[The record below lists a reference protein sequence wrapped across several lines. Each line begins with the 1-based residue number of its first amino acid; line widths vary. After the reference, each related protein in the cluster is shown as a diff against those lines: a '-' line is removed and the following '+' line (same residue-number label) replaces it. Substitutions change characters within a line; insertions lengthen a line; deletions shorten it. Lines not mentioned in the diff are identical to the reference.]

1 MRALIAICVVVTA
14 GCQCGPRLVDVPDG
28 LVVTPASVDFG
39 AVKPGEA
46 VPRTVTLRNDGK
58 RALALTLNVESD
70 ARSTFAVAP
79 VKLTLALGD
88 ERTIDLEYVGAQV
101 SGIDT
106 ATLVI
111 AEGAREANVPLRG
124 ETIVDVITI
133 IETPDSGTTNPDAG
147 GVDAGVP
154 DAGTCVPRTCAQAAR
169 VCGSLDDGCGGTLAC
184 GTCGGGTA
192 CSAAGQ
198 CVCSSPNTT
207 ELSCG
212 NGTDD
217 DCDGRIDCVDSD
229 CVGATACAP
238 VMCSNQGDLRV
249 STGVLDSNAPDLA
262 FDGTNFGIAWLRF
275 DSMTS
280 GIDFSFARMSL
291 QQQLV
296 GAPVELTNDGFGAHP
311 PRLAWS
317 GEWAIGAST
326 LTQTM
331 NGPANTVRVRRFD
344 DQGTTVGAPI
354 DFGPGWPATVAS
366 GPMNGQL
373 GLLWGNGAVSSNV
386 PTLSLVAQG
395 AANGPNRPLMSGEG
409 ADYGDLVWDG
419 SGWAMVWTATQPQ
432 PNPGSGVRFARLDAQ
447 GSVTIAPVL
456 IAPSNAFS
464 PRLAVTASQHYG
476 IVWQQYGA
484 QNRFDIYFTRLDS
497 SGATITAPVNLSNS
511 SGNAML
517 ADITWTGA
525 AFAAVWTEDLGSPAP
540 TKVWL
545 ARLDP
550 SGQATAPTELVSCGS
565 AAAWRPAI
573 HFAAGKLAVAWG
585 DSRVPG
591 HLEVYARVLNP

>member
-1 MRALIAICVVVTA
+1 MRALIAVCLVVTA

-39 AVKPGEA
+39 AVRPGDA
-46 VPRTVTLRNDGK
+46 VTKIVTLRNDGK
-58 RALALTLNVESD
+58 RTLALTLAVEGDVRTVFS
-70 ARSTFAVAP
+70 VAP
-79 VKLTLALGD
+79 VKLSLGVGEERAL
-88 ERTIDLEYVGAQV
+88 DLEYVGAQV
-101 SGIDT
+101 SGLDS

-111 AEGAREANVPLRG
+111 AEGAKEANVALRG
-124 ETIVDVITI
+124 ETIVDLVIV
-133 IETPDSGTTNPDAG
+133 ETPDASTGD
-147 GVDAGVP
+147 VDAGALDAGAPP

-169 VCGSLDDGCGGTLAC
+169 VCGPLDDGCGATLMC

-198 CVCSSPNTT
+198 CVCSSSNTT
-207 ELSCG
+207 EVSCG

-217 DCDGRIDCVDSD
+217 DCDGRVDCVDSD
-229 CVGATACAP
+229 CVGAAACAP

-249 STGVLDSNAPDLA
+249 STGTLDSNAPDLA

-275 DSMTS
+275 DPMTS
-280 GIDFSFARMSL
+280 GIDFSFARMSP

-296 GAPVELTNDGFGAHP
+296 GAPVELTSDGHGAHP

-317 GEWAIGAST
+317 GEWAIAAST
-326 LTQTM
+326 LTTTM
-331 NGPANTVRVRRFD
+331 NGPSNTVRVRRFD
-344 DQGTTVGAPI
+344 DQGVTVGTPL

-373 GLLWGNGAVSSNV
+373 GLLWGNGAISSNV

-395 AANGPNRPLMSGEG
+395 AVNGPNRPLMAGEG

-419 SGWAMVWTATQPQ
+419 NGWAMVWTATLPQ
-432 PNPGSGVRFARLDAQ
+432 PNPGAGVRFARLDAN
-447 GSVTIAPVL
+447 GNVTVAPVL
-456 IAPSNAFS
+456 IAPTNAFS
-464 PRLAVTASQHYG
+464 PRIAFTGSQYG
-476 IVWQQYGA
+476 IVWQQHTA
-484 QNRFDIYFTRLDS
+484 QSRFDVFFTRLDAN
-497 SGATITAPVNLSNS
+497 GATVVAPVNLSNS

-517 ADITWTGA
+517 ADLTWTGA
-525 AFAAVWTEDLGSPAP
+525 SFAAVWTEDLGSPAP

-545 ARLDP
+545 ARLDA
-550 SGQATAPTELVSCGS
+550 SGQATAPTEMVSCGS